1 MSIKL
6 IPYIRRRV
14 PGDVLLDEFN
24 DSLEYLKDWF
34 ERDYRDGEII
44 SFSAFEYRLLSMT
57 MDSIHWRLLETTPDD
72 VEWYDYAFEGLKEFF
87 GGLIRREYNKLIEKK
102 GLLPL
107 NEDLK
112 YWGVSDARK
121 NKYKMGLLGEE
132 EDFQED
138 EVLKETKIQKVVESY
153 IKKIIKDKKFP
164 ESFIEFKTFTLD
176 RASEVP
182 EMAYVPKSQTPKS
195 GRKILYIFPI
205 FEESFGNTPYE
216 EWEIIEK
223 LLWSKNGLHTKLEG
237 AFTGLFDKVEI
248 KPPKTPETYIET
260 IKSLSKYGNRI

>member
-14 PGDVLLDEFN
+14 PGDVLLDEFY
-24 DSLEYLKDWF
+24 DSLEYLRDWF
-34 ERDYRDGEII
+34 EKDYRNGEII

-57 MDSIHWRLLETTPDD
+57 MDGIHWRLLETTPDD
-72 VEWYDYAFEGLKEFF
+72 VEWYDYAFDGLKEFF

-112 YWGVSDARK
+112 YWGVR
-121 NKYKMGLLGEE
+121 NNKMGPLDEE
-132 EDFQED
+132 EDFEDD

-153 IKKIIKDKKFP
+153 IEKIIKDKKLP
-164 ESFIEFKTFTLD
+164 KSFIEFKTFTLD
-176 RASEVP
+176 DE
-182 EMAYVPKSQTPKS
+182 QTPIS
-195 GRKILYIFPI
+195 GRKLLYVFPI